1 MNEIEMYHELL
12 DSGYSEKQIKKF
24 LSGELSKEAFEKL
37 IEAKEEQTSVDKK
50 GKVKFK
56 NVNHQRRAEKL
67 GRLSDGNM
75 TTYMNI
81 ALRYFENRCA
91 LSGERFESFGNGKL
105 ENSAAKNNLSAEHV
119 VALCQGGDD
128 IFPNLVPTVLQY
140 NISKNG
146 YYLLD
151 WWTKQKDIEGKDLYS
166 PYRLLKLINYM
177 MKSIDARNKELNIK
191 QYEKALLTPNE
202 IDIFLEKIQLQ
213 DQSEQDNNKRKILS
227 NTVTAAEEIDGKKFL
242 TKISGIEG
250 NIPKQNEQ
258 QIEITDNTHMMDIF
272 LSDAI
277 DALKK
282 DKVFSKDNEFE
293 ILINTLESMYKR
305 VEGKIPF
312 EVETRNLVLE
322 KLSEFGVEDNIYTVA
337 NEIFNT
343 NELFKIFNTDK
354 EHIEENLSKYFKEK
368 ENELALTLELSNAK
382 TKEVIKNMPEILYNK
397 DAINCIILYK
407 KYISENIDYK
417 VANKT
422 YLQNLLNIKDWMVK
436 NNTTKTPRR
445 YNSNSAEET
454 KLAIQLD
461 TIRQALIKPYI
472 ELNNPKQKENY
483 IKEHPEIEIV
493 MQIVDDIDKNDIKLK
508 EDSQYYWHI
517 LAIKEWMEKNN
528 TTKPPRASNGNP
540 DISDE
545 EGDLGKKLSAI
556 RQQLLK
562 PYLILKTDEERES
575 YKEQFPALEDVL
587 TIVEWID
594 KNNIKLKEDSSHY
607 KNAIKIKNWME
618 KNNTTKPPNTNSQSK
633 TEIKLAN
640 ALKRIRTNL
649 INPYISLEDDKDKEN
664 YIIEHP
670 ELEDVLR
677 IIEWIDTNN
686 IKTKE
691 DSQYYWSI
699 LAIKDWMEKNNT
711 TRPPRI
717 LTNDVPEEEGKLG
730 NKLSNIRRYL
740 INPYT
745 KLKTD
750 EEKEEYKRK
759 YPELEVVMEIVDK
772 IDRDNISTSLR
783 YMLEIKKWMEDN
795 HTTRPPRSFNNTV
808 PEEEGK
814 LGYELSRIRN
824 QLIRP
829 YFDLQTEEERE
840 EYKIINPD
848 LETIMAIV
856 NEIDKNNILVK
867 EEQPLYI
874 KIQEIQ
880 KWMEDNQTTKPPRCQ
895 NSTKSIPNEESIL
908 GDNLSYIRTHL
919 IKPYKELQ
927 TEEEKN
933 EFKMQHPE
941 LDDVMKIVDEID
953 RNNIKL
959 KEDSS
964 FYRNALKI
972 KKWMEDNQTTKPPSR
987 TQKDSRII
995 SEEEDKLAQALANI
1009 RYYLIKPYSEL
1020 NSEEDKE
1027 NFKIDHP
1034 ELEDVRDIIEEIDRN
1049 NVKLKEESSFYINAL
1064 KIKKWMEDNQT
1075 TKLPR
1080 SQYKSR
1086 KTGENAVPIEEARL
1100 GDRLSDIKLLL
1111 ISPYKKLENDEDK
1124 KDFKKEHPEIEDVL
1138 KIVEWMESHIP
1149 EKLRQAQ
1156 EILEWMKKNNTT
1168 KTPRATIK
1176 INNKAL
1182 KSEEMNEVQKEE
1194 YTLGNALRRIRSKLI
1209 NPYLK
1214 LQTNEERE
1222 KYKQINPEIE
1232 DVLQLIEEID
1242 TINKKVPKSV
1252 LIQKTVIEQRE
1263 HGLLGE
1269 NFETENEFDKTVK
1282 SVEYKLKSSE
1292 IDK

>member
-75 TTYMNI
+75 TIYMNI

-472 ELNNPKQKENY
+472 ESNNPKQKENY

-493 MQIVDDIDKNDIKLK
+493 MQIVDDIDKNNIKLK

-633 TEIKLAN
+633 TEIKLAS

-717 LTNDVPEEEGKLG
+717 LTNAVPEEEGELG

-783 YMLEIKKWMEDN
+783 YMLEIK
-795 HTTRPPRSFNNTV
+795 
-808 PEEEGK
+808 
-814 LGYELSRIRN
+814 
-824 QLIRP
+824 
-829 YFDLQTEEERE
+829 
-840 EYKIINPD
+840 
-848 LETIMAIV
+848 
-856 NEIDKNNILVK
+856 
-867 EEQPLYI
+867 
-874 KIQEIQ
+874 

-941 LDDVMKIVDEID
+941 LDDVMKIVGEID

-1075 TKLPR
+1075 TKPPR

-1156 EILEWMKKNNTT
+1156 EILEWMKK
-1168 KTPRATIK
+1168 I
-1176 INNKAL
+1176 I
-1182 KSEEMNEVQKEE
+1182 Q
-1194 YTLGNALRRIRSKLI
+1194 
-1209 NPYLK
+1209 LK
-1214 LQTNEERE
+1214 LQ
-1222 KYKQINPEIE
+1222 
-1232 DVLQLIEEID
+1232 
-1242 TINKKVPKSV
+1242 
-1252 LIQKTVIEQRE
+1252 EQQ
-1263 HGLLGE
+1263 
-1269 NFETENEFDKTVK
+1269 
-1282 SVEYKLKSSE
+1282 
-1292 IDK
+1292 

>member
-1 MNEIEMYHELL
+1 
-12 DSGYSEKQIKKF
+12 
-24 LSGELSKEAFEKL
+24 
-37 IEAKEEQTSVDKK
+37 
-50 GKVKFK
+50 
-56 NVNHQRRAEKL
+56 
-67 GRLSDGNM
+67 M

-422 YLQNLLNIKDWMVK
+422 YLQNLLNIKDWM
-436 NNTTKTPRR
+436 
-445 YNSNSAEET
+445 
-454 KLAIQLD
+454 
-461 TIRQALIKPYI
+461 
-472 ELNNPKQKENY
+472 
-483 IKEHPEIEIV
+483 
-493 MQIVDDIDKNDIKLK
+493 
-508 EDSQYYWHI
+508 
-517 LAIKEWMEKNN
+517 
-528 TTKPPRASNGNP
+528 
-540 DISDE
+540 
-545 EGDLGKKLSAI
+545 
-556 RQQLLK
+556 
-562 PYLILKTDEERES
+562 
-575 YKEQFPALEDVL
+575 
-587 TIVEWID
+587 
-594 KNNIKLKEDSSHY
+594 
-607 KNAIKIKNWME
+607 
-618 KNNTTKPPNTNSQSK
+618 
-633 TEIKLAN
+633 
-640 ALKRIRTNL
+640 
-649 INPYISLEDDKDKEN
+649 
-664 YIIEHP
+664 
-670 ELEDVLR
+670 
-677 IIEWIDTNN
+677 
-686 IKTKE
+686 
-691 DSQYYWSI
+691 
-699 LAIKDWMEKNNT
+699 EKNNT

-717 LTNDVPEEEGKLG
+717 LTNAVPEEEGKLG

-1027 NFKIDHP
+1027 NFKIDYP

-1075 TKLPR
+1075 TKPPR

-1252 LIQKTVIEQRE
+1252 LIQKTVIEQKE